1 MHGATIKMSNLVYK
15 LTHRRGLCSLLNSVI
30 GLYEEQLLGDKKTIY
45 IDSSNSDHYFK
56 NFCFFDIFETND
68 IIINSVTGD
77 EIPIIEKDSRKF
89 LIREYQAL
97 IKATLN
103 YTPEFYQEIQSV
115 VSQLNLPKSFSCF
128 HIRRGDKVGEK
139 LYQWTQKTGR
149 TESKRFE
156 FCNYLKHCKNIE
168 TIFIM
173 TDDYRCIQEAREY
186 INNNKLS
193 HKILYLTQE
202 SQDGHSETLNI
213 QNDRWYSKQEL
224 VQFFAEIEIAK
235 LSAVFVG
242 TRTSNVYR
250 YIMNTCTTNTQFI
263 SLD

>member
-1 MHGATIKMSNLVYK
+1 MSNLVYK
-15 LTHRRGLCSLLNSVI
+15 LTHRGLCSLLNSVL
-30 GLYEEQLLGDKKTIY
+30 GLCEEQLLGDKKTIY
-45 IDSSNSDHYFK
+45 IDSSNSTYFK
-56 NFCFFDIFETND
+56 TINFFDIFKTNE

-77 EIPIIEKDSRKF
+77 EIPISEKHARKF
-89 LIREYQAL
+89 
-97 IKATLN
+97 ATQRHQTPTKPILN
-103 YTPEFYQEIQSV
+103 YTAEFHKEIESV

-139 LYQWTQKTGR
+139 LYEWTQKTGR

-156 FCNYLKHCKNIE
+156 FCDHLKHCKNIE

-186 INNNKLS
+186 IENNNLP
-193 HKILYLTQE
+193 HKILHLTNE

-213 QNDRWYSKQEL
+213 QNDRSYSKQEL
-224 VQFFAEIEIAK
+224 VQFFSEIEIAK
-235 LSAVFVG
+235 QSQQFIG
-242 TRTSNVYR
+242 TQSSNVFR
-250 YIMNTCTTNTQFI
+250 YIKNQCVKDIEFV

>member
-1 MHGATIKMSNLVYK
+1 MSNLIYK
-15 LTHRRGLCSLLNSVI
+15 LENRGLCSSLNSVL
-30 GLYEEQLLGDKKTIY
+30 GLCEEQLMGDKKTIY
-45 IDSSNSDHYFK
+45 IDSGESLYFK
-56 NFCFFDIFETND
+56 NVGFFDIFETNR

-77 EIPIIEKDSRKF
+77 ESLISERHAKKF
-89 LIREYQAL
+89 ATKPYQAS
-97 IKATLN
+97 IKSILN
-103 YTPEFYQEIQSV
+103 YTSDFHKEIKSV

-139 LYQWTQKTGR
+139 LYEWTQRTGR

-156 FCNYLKHCKNIE
+156 FCDYLKHCEDIK

-173 TDDYRCIQEAREY
+173 TDDFRCIQEAREH
-186 INNNKLS
+186 INNNNLP
-193 HKILYLTQE
+193 HKILHLTNE

-213 QNDRWYSKQEL
+213 QNDRSYSKQEL

-235 LSAVFVG
+235 LSDIFVG
-242 TRTSNVYR
+242 TRSSNVYR
-250 YIMNTCTTNTQFI
+250 YIMNTCTTNTKFI